1 MKGACVSLAKRL
13 AISVLP
19 QPVGPATQGIADKC
33 EHKQSFIS
41 FNAYKT
47 KSLGSQVLEH
57 EKTS

>member
-1 MKGACVSLAKRL
+1 MSLAKRL